1 MTKIEKIEKLRGN
14 ILESKKELRKLGVQ
28 VH

>member
-1 MTKIEKIEKLRGN
+1 MTKIEKISKLKGN

>member
-1 MTKIEKIEKLRGN
+1 MTKIEKIARLKDN